1 MTKFCKWVL
10 LFSLLL
16 YSSVSSEELGHEE
29 TVEKSRSSI
38 LFFHHLGTT
47 SHLIILSSLAKGLAD
62 YGYNVTTVFWKNVH
76 KDNDTKNYHQLFVP
90 DQ

>member
-16 YSSVSSEELGHEE
+16 YSSVSSEEPGHEE
-29 TVEKSRSSI
+29 TVEKSRGSI